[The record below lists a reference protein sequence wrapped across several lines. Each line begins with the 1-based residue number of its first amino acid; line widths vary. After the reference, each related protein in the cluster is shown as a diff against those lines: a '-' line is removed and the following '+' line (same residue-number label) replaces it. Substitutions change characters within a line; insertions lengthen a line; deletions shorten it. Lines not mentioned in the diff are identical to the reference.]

1 MKRACLCNNLLEYVS
16 SSSSSSSSLS
26 RAFPEQSAADC
37 FPAVLQREEDL
48 KGSR

>member
-1 MKRACLCNNLLEYVS
+1 MKRACLCNNLLEYV
-16 SSSSSSSSLS
+16 SSSSSLS